1 MKIHRVFLLALPVT
15 LLVLELTNPVR
26 AQTYPSQ
33 PIKII
38 VSAAPGG
45 PSDIPARLA
54 SQILQPKLGQPVV
67 IENRG
72 GGGGVIGVREVV
84 RSAPNGYTLLS
95 AGGAQLAVVPALSA
109 SAGYDPTKDLAP
121 VAKFMDSFQILA
133 VHPSS
138 PWRSI
143 NDLIAD
149 AKANP
154 GKFNFAHVGNGH
166 LTHLA
171 GEMFMISTGTK
182 LIGVPYRSGGESAT
196 AVLSQT
202 VHMTFENSATLL
214 PLIADGKLRA
224 LAITSRA
231 RSPLTP
237 DLPTMIE
244 SGVPDYEVTTFFGI
258 MAPPATPAGI
268 VSKLNA
274 EINDGLKTPE
284 MQQLIT
290 KMGAVS
296 QSSSPEDFGATI
308 AAHVARWKKL
318 GQDANIKID

>member
-244 SGVPDYEVTTFFGI
+244 SGVPDYEVATFFGI